1 MRILVL
7 SGTSDGNNIAC
18 ILSKLGHNV
27 ICTSTTDIGIE
38 YAKKFFIENECNVV
52 VLKKTFSTK
61 ADILDFVETEKI
73 VLIIDSTHPYAENIK
88 QLTLSLQD
96 NVLVIRYERPN
107 VFLEYQNIIYVN
119 SYEEAVEKCS
129 YYDYIFLT
137 IGTKNLQDFKVLID
151 SGKKLFARVLPTKES
166 IEKCIDIGLSTDQII
181 LEKGPFSIETNIQHF
196 SRCNAKVVV
205 SKDSGKEGG
214 LKEKIQACKILNIPI
229 ILVKR
234 KTFEYKYKFDSV
246 EELVNFLHN
255 TTRGYG
261 DV

>member
-18 ILSKLGHNV
+18 VLSKLGHKV
-27 ICTSTTDIGIE
+27 VCTSTTDIGIQ
-38 YAKKFFIENECNVV
+38 YAKKFFAENECNVI
-52 VLKKTFSTK
+52 VLRKTFSAE

-73 VLIIDSTHPYAENIK
+73 DLIIDSTHPYAENIK
-88 QLTLSLQD
+88 QLTLSLQHMI
-96 NVLVIRYERPN
+96 LVVRYERPN
-107 VFLEYQNIIYVN
+107 VFLEYQNIIYVD

-129 YYDYIFLT
+129 YYNNIFLT
-137 IGTKNLQDFKVLID
+137 IGTKNLQAFKVLID
-151 SGKKLFARVLPTKES
+151 SGKKLFARVLPTQES
-166 IEKCIDIGLSTDQII
+166 FQRCIDIGLSTDQII
-181 LEKGPFSIETNIQHF
+181 LGRGPFSVEMNIKHF
-196 SRCNAKVVV
+196 GQCNAQVVV

-214 LKEKIQACKILNIPI
+214 LKEKIEACKILNIPI

-246 EELVNFLHN
+246 EELVNFLRN